1 MYQFIRA
8 EYVLP
13 ISDFFGRTTRIQ
25 DGYVLYQNDKILEV
39 GKYDDACGTRIL
51 QKFSPLFV
59 VGGTKKIAEALPDL
73 ICLPGILL
81 PGFVKAH
88 GHDHESPI
96 IGIVKDVPL
105 TLWLDGAV
113 NVFTKFLE
121 ERGDELARQLRQ
133 PPHLITYLKA
143 RLDDIYYGITTS
155 LVHHCNYNKYHID
168 EILAANEQA
177 GTRMIIAVGSQ
188 DRHYYEKILDLDIPA
203 VLARMDEYFQKASAC
218 KRTSV
223 IPGPDQ
229 FFSNGPQLLKAL
241 KKWAND
247 HGTLI
252 HAHSSEEYNTTE
264 WFKKQ
269 YGMTEV
275 QYAHSLGFLDER
287 TLLAHQVHCT
297 DEDLVLLQKTGTKIV
312 HNPLANTIL
321 GSGMPPIVKMLE
333 MHIPVAISTDGSGSA
348 DNQNILAAARLASQY
363 QKALH
368 RDARVLP
375 AQQVLEMITLEPA
388 RMLGLNCGSLEPGR
402 DADMVLIDLRR
413 PNLRPTKISNV
424 VENLIWASD
433 GSEVRYV
440 IAAGVLLKDDYR
452 FTTLDASSILQ
463 NVQRLSELLDEYK
476 KVIGNLKGTGANQ

>member
-1 MYQFIRA
+1 MPQFIRA
-8 EYVLP
+8 KYLLP
-13 ISDFFGRTTRIQ
+13 VSDFFGRSTRIQ
-25 DGYVLYQNDKILEV
+25 DGYVLYQGDKIIEV
-39 GKYDDACGTRIL
+39 GKYDETTGQRLL
-51 QKFSPLFV
+51 QKFSPLSV
-59 VGGTKKIAEALPDL
+59 IGVSKKIAETTKDL
-73 ICLPGILL
+73 VCLPGVLL

-121 ERGDELARQLRQ
+121 ERGEEITRKLHQA
-133 PPHLITYLKA
+133 PHLITYLKA
-143 RLDDIYYGITTS
+143 RLDDIYYGITS
-155 LVHHCNYNKYHID
+155 CLVHHCNYNKYHIE
-168 EILAANEQA
+168 EIFSANEQA
-177 GTRMIIAVGSQ
+177 GTRMIVAVGSQ
-188 DRHYYEKILDLDIPA
+188 DRNYYEKILDLDISK
-203 VLARMDEYFQKASAC
+203 VLERMDRYFRKASEC
-218 KRTSV
+218 QRTTI

-229 FFSNGPQLLKAL
+229 FFSNGPELLKAL

-252 HAHSSEEYNTTE
+252 HIHSSEEYNTTQ

-275 QYAHSLGFLDER
+275 EYAYSINFLDER

-297 DEDLVLLQKTGTKIV
+297 DEDLVLLQKTGTKII

-321 GSGMPPIVKMLE
+321 GSGMPPILKMLD
-333 MHIPVAISTDGSGSA
+333 MHIPVAISTDGSGSS
-348 DNQNILAAARLASQY
+348 DSQNILAAARLASQY

-375 AQQVLEMITLEPA
+375 AQQVLEMITIEPA

-413 PNLRPTKISNV
+413 PNLTPAKITNI

-433 GSEVRYV
+433 GSEVQYV
-440 IAAGVLLKDDYR
+440 IAAGRLLKDDYH
-452 FTTLDASSILQ
+452 FTTLPADTILQ
-463 NVQRLSELLDEYK
+463 NVQQLSELLDEYK
-476 KVIGNLKGTGANQ
+476 KIVGDLKGTGANR